1 MTTDTII
8 ITALAS
14 ELDASL
20 LPNGVQIY
28 YSGIGKLNA
37 AIATFKAIGQT
48 RPKRIFNFGTVGAVA
63 SHASGLI
70 EIHRVVQRDMIAEPL
85 APRGQ
90 VPFCT
95 RPYEYL
101 SGSGRYTCGTGD
113 SFVMAKDPWFEANN
127 VDVVDMELF
136 AIAAIAHL
144 LCIDKRI
151 GDTDGARVM
160 VVTPF
165 RDLTNLLQRY
175 FPRLAGERTASTWRD
190 MVAPH
195 VPGHLDH
202 FGRS

>member
-8 ITALAS
+8 ITALAN

-20 LPNGVQIY
+20 VPKGVRIF

-37 AIATFKAIGQT
+37 AMTTYQAIEQS
-48 RPKRIFNFGTVGAVA
+48 RPRRIFNFGTVGAVA
-63 SHASGLI
+63 PRASGLI
-70 EIHRVVQRDMIAEPL
+70 EIQRVVQRDMVAEPL

-101 SGSGRYTCGTGD
+101 SGSGLYTCGTGD

-136 AIAAIAHL
+136 AIAAIAHDHN
-144 LCIDKRI
+144 IAWRSFKYV
-151 GDTDGARVM
+151 TDH
-160 VVTPF
+160 
-165 RDLTNLLQRY
+165 TNEDSGQEWQQKVRH
-175 FPRLAGERTASTWRD
+175 GERLFVELLNEVLSTA
-190 MVAPH
+190 
-195 VPGHLDH
+195 
-202 FGRS
+202 

>member
-20 LPNGVQIY
+20 LPDGVQIV

-37 AIATFKAIGQT
+37 AIATFKAIEQS
-48 RPKRIFNFGTVGAVA
+48 RPKRILNFGTVGAVA
-63 SHASGLI
+63 SHASGLV
-70 EIHRVVQRDMIAEPL
+70 EIQRVVQRDMIAEPL

-101 SGSGRYTCGTGD
+101 SGSGGYTCGTGD
-113 SFVMAKDPWFEANN
+113 SFVMAKDPWFAANN

-136 AIAAIAHL
+136 AIAAIAHEHKIAWSSFKYVTDHTNEESGQDWQNRVRHGQHLFIDL
-144 LCIDKRI
+144 LKK
-151 GDTDGARVM
+151 V
-160 VVTPF
+160 
-165 RDLTNLLQRY
+165 L
-175 FPRLAGERTASTWRD
+175 
-190 MVAPH
+190 
-195 VPGHLDH
+195 
-202 FGRS
+202 

>member
-14 ELDASL
+14 ELDANL
-20 LPNGVQIY
+20 LPDGVQIV

-37 AIATFKAIGQT
+37 AIATFKAIEQS
-48 RPKRIFNFGTVGAVA
+48 RPRRILNFGTVGAVA

-70 EIHRVVQRDMIAEPL
+70 EIQRVVQRDMIAEPL

-101 SGSGRYTCGTGD
+101 SGSGGYTCGTGD
-113 SFVMAKDPWFEANN
+113 SFVMAKDPWFAANK

-136 AIAAIAHL
+136 AIAAIAHEHNIAWRSFKYVTDHTNEESGQDWQNRVRHGQHLFIDL
-144 LCIDKRI
+144 LKK
-151 GDTDGARVM
+151 V
-160 VVTPF
+160 
-165 RDLTNLLQRY
+165 L
-175 FPRLAGERTASTWRD
+175 
-190 MVAPH
+190 
-195 VPGHLDH
+195 
-202 FGRS
+202 